1 MKQIFTGIL
10 YLILIILF
18 SSKITL
24 FAQNDQ
30 FSGNNNNAIDNLNT
44 IIIDNQKLIKLNK
57 KKKFINFINFLN
69 SIYSLLT

>member
-10 YLILIILF
+10 FLILIILF

-30 FSGNNNNAIDNLNT
+30 FSGNNNNAIDNSKKIN
-44 IIIDNQKLIKLNK
+44 IDDSRNRFPEILHDVKI
-57 KKKFINFINFLN
+57 
-69 SIYSLLT
+69 